1 MLPGFGNKPGEPN
14 RAGLRV
20 DLAVGDVKLA
30 LVRVDGAVGQ
40 HELQLELATARLAL
54 ALDGVHADVAQ
65 VLLLGGGEVGLD
77 RIDG

>member
-1 MLPGFGNKPGEPN
+1 MLPGFGNNAGEPN

-20 DLAVGDVKLA
+20 DLAIGDVKLA
-30 LVRVDGAVGQ
+30 CVRVDGAVGQ
-40 HELQLELATARLAL
+40 HELQLELPSVRLAL
-54 ALDGVHADVAQ
+54 ALDRVHAHVAQ